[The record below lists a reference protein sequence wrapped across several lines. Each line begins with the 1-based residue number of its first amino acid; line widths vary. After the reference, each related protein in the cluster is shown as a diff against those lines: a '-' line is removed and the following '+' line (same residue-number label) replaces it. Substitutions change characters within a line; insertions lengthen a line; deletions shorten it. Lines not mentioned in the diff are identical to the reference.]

1 MRMMMHGR
9 GLGWWYVRHL
19 AWIFPMHRTEADPMS
34 KLLKGISNSKLHELN
49 SVWSPRTAG
58 CAGCLD
64 GPRDEVGLG
73 MSD

>member
-19 AWIFPMHRTEADPMS
+19 ARIFPMHRTEVDPMS

-49 SVWSPRTAG
+49 SVWSPRTVAPDPSTG
-58 CAGCLD
+58 C
-64 GPRDEVGLG
+64 G
-73 MSD
+73 MRWAWG